1 MDKLKQAVEQLINT
15 ENDTARAST
24 YHLVVSN
31 IFRLLCKIETLEKQG
46 ISKEAIIEA
55 LQDARKFISTS
66 PFYDRLQNWPRG
78 YPGDFETVEYM
89 IEARNRAPEGSLAF
103 LLEQYGMV
111 SPAAQQHRNK
121 LAYQSHLIA
130 SHYKRCR
137 MEGKKLRVLSIGC
150 GSCPDIRQ
158 AEHYIDA
165 EQCELV
171 LLDGDK
177 DALDYAALK
186 FSGLDQS
193 SEFICGNILRHL
205 KTLSEKQNFD
215 VILTGGLFDYFSEK
229 AIIKILNQL
238 YHECLNSQGVLF
250 FTNISPDNIDRLW
263 IEYLCNWNLNS
274 RSENE
279 LRSFAEQAGIESQE
293 IKITKDQTG
302 LTYFVELFKSLESDI

>member
-1 MDKLKQAVEQLINT
+1 MEKLKQAVDTLVNT
-15 ENDTARAST
+15 ENDVARSST

-31 IFRLLCKIETLEKQG
+31 IFRLLCEIETLEKKG
-46 ISKEAIIEA
+46 VEKEAIVEA
-55 LQDARKFISTS
+55 LEDARKFISTS

-89 IEARNRAPEGSLAF
+89 IEARNKAPEGSLAY

-130 SHYKRCR
+130 SHYKRR
-137 MEGKKLRVLSIGC
+137 SMDGEKLRVLSIGC

-158 AEHYIDA
+158 AEKYINA
-165 EQCELV
+165 EHCEFV
-171 LLDGDK
+171 LLDGDQ
-177 DALDYAALK
+177 DALDFAALN

-193 SEFICGNILRHL
+193 SEFICGNILRQL
-205 KTLSEKQNFD
+205 KSLTEKENFD

-229 AIIKILNQL
+229 AIVKILNQL
-238 YHECLNSQGVLF
+238 YHDCLNSQGILF

-263 IEYLCNWNLNS
+263 IEYLCN
-274 RSENE
+274 
-279 LRSFAEQAGIESQE
+279 
-293 IKITKDQTG
+293 
-302 LTYFVELFKSLESDI
+302 